1 MLMQNQ
7 ISKTPT
13 PILNKRSKDF
23 NYNDTEPDFN
33 AIMSI

>member
-1 MLMQNQ
+1 MQNQ
-7 ISKTPT
+7 ISKQST

>member
-1 MLMQNQ
+1 MQNQ
-7 ISKTPT
+7 ISKTPI
-13 PILNKRSKDF
+13 PILNKRSKHF

>member
-1 MLMQNQ
+1 MN
-7 ISKTPT
+7 KVPA

-23 NYNDTEPDFN
+23 NYNDTELDFN

>member
-1 MLMQNQ
+1 MQNQ
-7 ISKTPT
+7 MNEISP

-23 NYNDTEPDFN
+23 IYNNTEPDFN

>member
-1 MLMQNQ
+1 MQNQ
-7 ISKTPT
+7 IPKTKA

>member
-1 MLMQNQ
+1 MQNQ
-7 ISKTPT
+7 IPKTKT

-23 NYNDTEPDFN
+23 NYKDTEPDFN

>member
-1 MLMQNQ
+1 MQNQ
-7 ISKTPT
+7 ISKIPT

-23 NYNDTEPDFN
+23 NYNDTELDFN